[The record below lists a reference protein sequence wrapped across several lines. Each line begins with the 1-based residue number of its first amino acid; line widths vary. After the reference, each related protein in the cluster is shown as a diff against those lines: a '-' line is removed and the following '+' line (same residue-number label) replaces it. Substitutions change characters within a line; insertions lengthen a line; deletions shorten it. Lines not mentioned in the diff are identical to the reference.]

1 MADFAQ
7 VHNVDDMKRLARGYL
22 PRPIFDWIEG
32 GAEDEVSLANN
43 RAAFERVRF
52 KPRTLVDV
60 SRRDQTS
67 ELFGKP
73 MASPFAIAPMGN
85 LSLFRPN
92 AEVLMAQAAAAA
104 GIPFV
109 LSTASAISIETV
121 AASAPGARLWFQLY
135 VFKDAKVNRSLVDRA
150 AAAGYE
156 ALMITTDTHMFP
168 KRERDRRN
176 GIGLNLK
183 KTPRN
188 IAAVMSRPRWLWDVV
203 LSRPM
208 PKLANLETEVS
219 GPTTYEALANYFL
232 TQRHAGFDL
241 DDLKRLRD
249 QWKGKLMVKGILNV
263 EDAHRAVELGC
274 DGVILSNHGGRNL
287 EGAAAPFE
295 VLPEV
300 VDGVGDKVPVLLD
313 SGFRRGSDILKALAI
328 GAKAVMLGRPAAY
341 AVAAGGKEGVAH
353 MLATMKDEVDRV
365 QGYLGCRTLDELG
378 RDLLLFDRQRP
389 GANTPVV

>member
-1 MADFAQ
+1 MADFTQ
-7 VHNVDDMKRLARGYL
+7 VHNIDDFKRLARGYL

-32 GAEDEVSLANN
+32 GAEDEISLANN
-43 RAAFERVRF
+43 RTAFDRVRF

-60 SRRDQTS
+60 NVRDQTT

-85 LSLFRPN
+85 LSLFWPE
-92 AEVLMAQAAAAA
+92 AETVIAQAAAAA
-104 GIPFV
+104 GIPFA
-109 LSTASAISIETV
+109 LSTASAVSLETV
-121 AASAPGARLWFQLY
+121 AEKAGGRLWFQLY
-135 VFKDAKVNRSLVDRA
+135 VFKDKKVNDSLVDRA

-156 ALMITTDTHMFP
+156 ALMVTTDTHMFP

-183 KTPRN
+183 KTPAN
-188 IAAVMSRPRWLWDVV
+188 IAAVMARPRWLWNVV

-208 PKLANLETEVS
+208 PKLANLEREVS

-232 TQRHAGFDL
+232 TQRYNGFDL
-241 DDLKRLRD
+241 EDLKRLRD
-249 QWKGKLMVKGILNV
+249 RWKGKLMVKGILNV
-263 EDAHRAVELGC
+263 EDALRAVEIGC
-274 DGVILSNHGGRNL
+274 DAVILSNHGGRNL
-287 EGAAAPFE
+287 EGSAAPFE

-300 VDGVGDKVPVLLD
+300 VDGVGGRIPVLLD
-313 SGFRRGSDILKALAI
+313 SGFRRGTDICKALAI

-341 AVAAGGKEGVAH
+341 AVSGAGKDGVGH

-365 QGYLGCRTLDELG
+365 QGYLGCTKIDQLN

-389 GANTPVV
+389 GANATMI

>member
-1 MADFAQ
+1 MADFTQ
-7 VHNVDDMKRLARGYL
+7 VHNVDDFKRLARGYL

-32 GAEDEVSLANN
+32 GAEDEVSLVNN
-43 RAAFERVRF
+43 RMAFERVRF

-60 SRRDQTS
+60 TTRDQTV

-85 LSLFRPN
+85 LSLFWPN
-92 AEVLMAQAAAAA
+92 AEVVMAQAAVAA

-109 LSTASAISIETV
+109 LSTASAVSLETV
-121 AASAPGARLWFQLY
+121 AEQAPGGRLWFQLY

-156 ALMITTDTHMFP
+156 ALMVTTDTHMFP

-183 KTPRN
+183 KTPAN
-188 IAAVMSRPRWLWDVV
+188 IAAVMARPRWLWDVV

-208 PKLANLETEVS
+208 PKLANLEGEVS

-232 TQRHAGFDL
+232 TQRHGGFDL

-263 EDAHRAVELGC
+263 EDALRAVEVGC

-287 EGAAAPFE
+287 EGSAAPFE

-300 VDGVGDKVPVLLD
+300 IDGVGGKIPVLLD
-313 SGFRRGSDILKALAI
+313 SGFRRGSDIVKALAI

-341 AVAAGGKEGVAH
+341 AVSGAGKDGVAH
-353 MLATMKDEVDRV
+353 LLATMKDEVDRV
-365 QGYLGCRTLDELG
+365 QGYVGCKTLAELG

-389 GANTPVV
+389 GANTTTI

>member
-1 MADFAQ
+1 MADFSQ
-7 VHNVDDMKRLARGYL
+7 VHNIDDFKRLARGYL

-32 GAEDEVSLANN
+32 GAEDEISLVNN
-43 RAAFERVRF
+43 RTAFERVRF

-60 SRRDQTS
+60 NKRDQTL

-73 MASPFAIAPMGN
+73 MASPFCIAPMGN
-85 LSLFRPN
+85 LSLFWPE
-92 AEVLMAQAAAAA
+92 AEVVIAQAAAAA
-104 GIPFV
+104 GIPFA
-109 LSTASAISIETV
+109 LSTASAVSMETV
-121 AASAPGARLWFQLY
+121 AEKAGGRLWFQLY
-135 VFKDAKVNRSLVDRA
+135 VFKDKKVNDSLVDRA

-156 ALMITTDTHMFP
+156 ALMVTTDTHMFP

-183 KTPRN
+183 KTPAN
-188 IAAVMSRPRWLWDVV
+188 IAAVLARPRWLWNVV

-208 PKLANLETEVS
+208 PKLANLEREVT

-232 TQRHAGFDL
+232 TQRYNGFDL
-241 DDLKRLRD
+241 EDLKRLRD
-249 QWKGKLMVKGILNV
+249 RWKGKLMVKGILNV
-263 EDAHRAVELGC
+263 EDAVRAMEVGC

-287 EGAAAPFE
+287 EGSAAPFE

-300 VDGVGDKVPVLLD
+300 VDGVGGRIPVLLD
-313 SGFRRGSDILKALAI
+313 SGFRRGSDIVKALAI

-341 AVAAGGKEGVAH
+341 AVSGAGKDGVMH

-365 QGYLGCRTLDELG
+365 QGYVGARTLNELG
-378 RDLLLFDRQRP
+378 RDILLFDRQRP
-389 GANTPVV
+389 GANATMI

>member
-1 MADFAQ
+1 MADFTQ
-7 VHNVDDMKRLARGYL
+7 VHNIDDFKRLARGYL

-32 GAEDEVSLANN
+32 GAEDEISLRNN
-43 RAAFERVRF
+43 RTAFDRVRF

-60 SRRDQTS
+60 NVRDQTT

-85 LSLFRPN
+85 LSLFWPE
-92 AEVLMAQAAAAA
+92 AETVIAQAAAAA
-104 GIPFV
+104 GIPFA
-109 LSTASAISIETV
+109 LSTASAVPLETV
-121 AASAPGARLWFQLY
+121 AEKAGGRLWFQLY
-135 VFKDAKVNRSLVDRA
+135 VFKDKKINDSLVDRA

-156 ALMITTDTHMFP
+156 ALMVTTDTHMFP

-183 KTPRN
+183 KTPAN
-188 IAAVMSRPRWLWDVV
+188 IAAVLARPRWFWSVV

-208 PKLANLETEVS
+208 PKLANLEREVS
-219 GPTTYEALANYFL
+219 GSTTYEALANYFL
-232 TQRHAGFDL
+232 SQRYNGFDL

-249 QWKGKLMVKGILNV
+249 RWKGKLMVKGILNV
-263 EDAHRAVELGC
+263 EDAIRAVEVGC

-287 EGAAAPFE
+287 EGSAAPFE

-300 VDGVGDKVPVLLD
+300 VDGVGGKVPVLLD
-313 SGFRRGSDILKALAI
+313 SGFRRGSDIVKALAI

-341 AVAAGGKEGVAH
+341 SVSGTGRDGVSH

-365 QGYLGCRTLDELG
+365 QGYLGAKKLSELG
-378 RDLLLFDRQRP
+378 RDLLLFDRTQP
-389 GANTPVV
+389 GSNATMI

>member
-1 MADFAQ
+1 MADFTQ
-7 VHNVDDMKRLARGYL
+7 VHNVDDFKRLARGYL

-32 GAEDEVSLANN
+32 GAEDEISLNNN
-43 RAAFERVRF
+43 RTAFDRVRF
-52 KPRTLVDV
+52 KPKTLVNV
-60 SRRDQTS
+60 TQRDQTV

-85 LSLFRPN
+85 LSLFWPE
-92 AEVLMAQAAAAA
+92 AELVIAQAAAAA
-104 GIPFV
+104 GIPFA
-109 LSTASAISIETV
+109 LSTASAVPLEKV
-121 AASAPGARLWFQLY
+121 AEKAGGRLWFQLY
-135 VFKDAKVNRSLVDRA
+135 VFKDDKVNNSLVDRA

-183 KTPRN
+183 KTPAN
-188 IAAVMSRPRWLWDVV
+188 IAAVMARPRWLWNVV

-208 PKLANLETEVS
+208 PKLANLEREVTGS
-219 GPTTYEALANYFL
+219 TTYEALANYFL
-232 TQRHAGFDL
+232 SQRYNGFDL

-249 QWKGKLMVKGILNV
+249 RWKGKLIVKGILNV
-263 EDAHRAVELGC
+263 EDAIRAVEIGC
-274 DGVILSNHGGRNL
+274 DAVILSNHGGRNL
-287 EGAAAPFE
+287 ESSAAPFE

-300 VDGVGDKVPVLLD
+300 VDGVGGRIPVMLD
-313 SGFRRGSDILKALAI
+313 SGFRRGTDICKALAI
-328 GAKAVMLGRPAAY
+328 GAKAVLLGRPAAY
-341 AVAAGGKEGVAH
+341 AVSGAGKDGVGH

-365 QGYLGCRTLDELG
+365 QGYLGANRIDQLD

-389 GANTPVV
+389 GANATAI

>member
-1 MADFAQ
+1 MADFSQ
-7 VHNVDDMKRLARGYL
+7 VHNVDDFKRLARDYL

-32 GAEDEVSLANN
+32 GAEGEVSLANN
-43 RAAFERVRF
+43 RTAFDRVRF
-52 KPRTLVDV
+52 KPRTIVDV
-60 SRRDQTS
+60 STRDQTV

-73 MASPFAIAPMGN
+73 MSSPFAIAPMGN
-85 LSLFRPN
+85 LSLFWPN
-92 AEVLMAQAAAAA
+92 AEVAMAQAAVAA
-104 GIPFV
+104 GVPFV
-109 LSTASAISIETV
+109 LSTASAVSMETV
-121 AASAPGARLWFQLY
+121 AESAPGGRLWFQLY
-135 VFKDAKVNRSLVDRA
+135 VFKDKKVNRSLVDRA

-188 IAAVMSRPRWLWDVV
+188 IAAVLARPRWLWDVV

-208 PKLANLETEVS
+208 PKLANLEREVS

-232 TQRHAGFDL
+232 SQRHQGFDL

-249 QWKGKLMVKGILNV
+249 QWKGKLLVKGILNV
-263 EDAHRAVELGC
+263 EDAHRAAGAGV
-274 DGVILSNHGGRNL
+274 DGIILSNHGGRNL

-295 VLPEV
+295 VLPEI
-300 VDGVGDKVPVLLD
+300 VDGVAGRIPVLLD
-313 SGFRRGSDILKALAI
+313 SGFRRGSDVIKALAI

-341 AVAAGGKEGVAH
+341 AVSGTGRDGVSH
-353 MLATMKDEVDRV
+353 LLATMKDEVDRV
-365 QGYLGCRTLDELG
+365 QGYLGCRTLAELG

-389 GANTPVV
+389 GANATMI